1 MQGCYSMSH
10 RFVADVG
17 GTNIRLALL
26 ENGRIA
32 KIEKYLCAD
41 FESISDAIIHFQKNN
56 KEAYFTAGCIAIA
69 CPVNHDLVKMTNH
82 TWAFSKKALKAQLG
96 LEHLYVINDFTAVA
110 HSLPTLNHNQ
120 VVQIGRGSA
129 KEHGNIAVFGPGTGL
144 GVEHLT
150 WTAQG
155 WQTLD
160 GEGGHVD
167 FAPTDETDVVVWRY
181 LQQKCGRASAEEVL
195 SGRGI
200 VNIYQ
205 ALCLHHKHTATL
217 SAPATVTSAGLDASD
232 PMAVLAIKQFCRVM
246 GSFAGNLALNLCTT
260 GGIFI
265 GGGVTSHLGDYFLR
279 SEFRQRFEA
288 KGSFGHYVQ
297 DIPTYLINEPDHGL
311 LGALAYLTQHTQR
324 TNDNE

>member
-1 MQGCYSMSH
+1 MSQ

-32 KIEKYLCAD
+32 KVEKYLCTD
-41 FESISDAIIHFQKNN
+41 FETIGDAILYFQKNN
-56 KEAYFTAGCIAIA
+56 IVGNFTDGCIAIA
-69 CPVNHDLVKMTNH
+69 CPANDDMVKMTNH
-82 TWAFSKKALKAQLG
+82 SWVFSKRALQTQLS
-96 LEHLYVINDFTAVA
+96 LDKLFVINDFTAVA

-120 VVQIGRGSA
+120 VVQIGSGSA
-129 KEHGNIAVFGPGTGL
+129 KDKGNIAVFGPGTGL

-150 WTAQG
+150 WTSSG

-167 FAPTDETDVVVWRY
+167 YAPTDETDIIIWQY
-181 LQQKCGRASAEEVL
+181 LQKKFGRASAEEVL

-205 ALCLHHKHTATL
+205 ALCIHHGQSEDLESPSQVTA
-217 SAPATVTSAGLDASD
+217 AGLDKSD
-232 PMAVLAIKQFCRVM
+232 KMAVLAITQFCRVM
-246 GSFAGNLALNLCTT
+246 GSFAGNLALNLNTT

-265 GGGVTSHLGDYFLR
+265 GGGVTSHLGDYFLN
-279 SEFRQRFEA
+279 SEFRERFEA
-288 KGSFGHYVQ
+288 KGSFSQYVHN
-297 DIPTYLINEPDHGL
+297 IPTYLINEPDHGL
-311 LGALAYLTQHTQR
+311 LGALAYLTQHTE
-324 TNDNE
+324 NF

>member
-1 MQGCYSMSH
+1 MSK

-26 ENGRIA
+26 ENGRMA

-41 FESISDAIIHFQKNN
+41 FESIADAILFFQKNN
-56 KEAYFTAGCIAIA
+56 IVGSFNDGCIAIA
-69 CPVNHDLVKMTNH
+69 CPTNNDMVKMTNH
-82 TWAFSKKALKAQLG
+82 SWVFSKTALRAQLG
-96 LEHLYVINDFTAVA
+96 LDNLYVINDFTAVA

-120 VVQIGRGSA
+120 VIQIGRGNA
-129 KEHGNIAVFGPGTGL
+129 QENGNIAVFGPGTGL

-150 WTAQG
+150 WTKSG

-167 FAPTDETDVVVWRY
+167 FAPTDETDMIVWQY
-181 LQQKCGRASAEEVL
+181 LQKKLGRASAEEVL

-200 VNIYQ
+200 VNIYH
-205 ALCLHHKHTATL
+205 ALCLHHKQSPALNSPSQVTA
-217 SAPATVTSAGLDASD
+217 AGLDGSD
-232 PMAVLAIKQFCRVM
+232 KMAVLTIQQFCRVM

-260 GGIFI
+260 GGVFI
-265 GGGVTSHLGDYFLR
+265 GGGVTSHLGDYFLK
-279 SEFRQRFEA
+279 SEFRARFEA
-288 KGSFGHYVQ
+288 KGNFSHYVQ

-311 LGALAYLTQHTQR
+311 LGALAYLTQHTE
-324 TNDNE
+324 NF

>member
-1 MQGCYSMSH
+1 MSA

-32 KIEKYLCAD
+32 KIEKYLCTD
-41 FESISDAIIHFQKNN
+41 FENIADAILHFQQNTT
-56 KEAYFTAGCIAIA
+56 KEPLSEGCIAIA
-69 CPVNHDLVKMTNH
+69 CPVNDDMIKMTNH
-82 TWAFSKKALKAQLG
+82 SWAFSQAALKAKLN
-96 LEHLYVINDFTAVA
+96 LSELYVINDFTAVA
-110 HSLPTLNHNQ
+110 HSLPTLNKSQ
-120 VVQIGRGSA
+120 VVQIGHGSA
-129 KEHGNIAVFGPGTGL
+129 QEHGNIAVFGPGTGL

-150 WTAQG
+150 WTVTG

-167 FAPTDETDVVVWRY
+167 FAPTDDTDLIVWRY
-181 LQQKCGRASAEEVL
+181 LQKKFGRASAEEVL

-200 VNIYQ
+200 VNIYS
-205 ALCLHHKHTATL
+205 ALCAHHSVL
-217 SAPATVTSAGLDASD
+217 PSLVTPSSITKAGLDKSD
-232 PMAVLAIKQFCRVM
+232 EMAVLAIDQFCRVM

-265 GGGVTSHLGDYFLR
+265 GGGVTSHLGQYFVD
-279 SEFRQRFEA
+279 SEFRDRFEA
-288 KGSFGHYVQ
+288 KGTFSHYVH

-311 LGALAYLTQHTQR
+311 LGAVAYLTQHSQR
-324 TNDNE
+324 KNDNE

>member
-1 MQGCYSMSH
+1 MSA

-17 GTNIRLALL
+17 GTNIRLALV

-41 FESISDAIIHFQKNN
+41 FESIGDAILHFQKNN
-56 KEAYFTAGCIAIA
+56 IESTFSAGCIAIA
-69 CPVNHDLVKMTNH
+69 CPVNNDMVKMTNH
-82 TWAFSKKALKAQLG
+82 TWVFSKTALKSALN
-96 LEHLYVINDFTAVA
+96 LDNLYVINDFTAVA

-120 VVQIGRGSA
+120 VVQIGAGSA

-150 WTAQG
+150 WTTSG

-167 FAPTDETDVVVWRY
+167 FAPCDENDMVVWHY
-181 LQQKCGRASAEEVL
+181 LQKRFNRASAEEVL

-200 VNIYQ
+200 VNIYN
-205 ALCLHHKHTATL
+205 ALCEHLNQSATL
-217 SAPATVTSAGLDASD
+217 TLPAEVTSAGLNQTDEVAE
-232 PMAVLAIKQFCRVM
+232 LTLKQFCRVM

-265 GGGVTSHLGDYFLR
+265 GGGVVSHLGDYFVN

-288 KGSFGHYVQ
+288 KGDFTHYVQ
-297 DIPTYLINEPDHGL
+297 NIPTYLINEPDHGL

-324 TNDNE
+324 ANDDE

>member
-1 MQGCYSMSH
+1 MLSLMGP

-17 GTNIRLALL
+17 GTNIRLALI

-32 KIEKYLCAD
+32 KIEKYLCTD
-41 FESISDAIIHFQKNN
+41 FESIGEAILYFQK
-56 KEAYFTAGCIAIA
+56 KTIDSTFSAGCIAIA
-69 CPVNHDLVKMTNH
+69 CPVNDDMVKMTNH
-82 TWAFSKKALKAQLG
+82 TWVFSQTALKAELS
-96 LEHLYVINDFTAVA
+96 LDSLFVINDFTAVA

-120 VVQIGRGSA
+120 LIQIGKGHA

-150 WTAQG
+150 WTSSG

-167 FAPTDETDVVVWRY
+167 FAPTDENDIIVWQF
-181 LQQKCGRASAEEVL
+181 LTKKLGRASAEEVL

-200 VNIYQ
+200 VNMYT
-205 ALCLHHKHTATL
+205 AFCLHFDKPIEFTEP
-217 SAPATVTSAGLDASD
+217 SEVTKAGLDNTDA
-232 PMAVLAIKQFCRVM
+232 MATLAIVQFCRVM

-265 GGGVTSHLGDYFLR
+265 GGGVTSRFGEFFLNSDFRRYFD
-279 SEFRQRFEA
+279 A
-288 KGSFGHYVQ
+288 KGDFAHYVR
-297 DIPTYLINEPDHGL
+297 DIPTYLIKEPDHGL
-311 LGALAYLTQHTQR
+311 LGALAYLTQQTQR
-324 TNDNE
+324 NNDDE